1 MKVSAVL
8 CPEFSDKY
16 SIRNRQKKRKKKKS
30 MHFQETKQATKP
42 DSEMNPYVRTKIQ
55 KILNNYYIV

>member
-1 MKVSAVL
+1 
-8 CPEFSDKY
+8 
-16 SIRNRQKKRKKKKS
+16 